1 MTEKL
6 KNSDKLSLLSEAVE
20 ITSLTNKERINLLG
34 AIGLYDASLDLEEYV
49 NPPEPLNVFRS
60 INWDE
65 RAS

>member
-60 INWDE
+60 IN
-65 RAS
+65 